1 MADREQ
7 DKLHSPENLRDEA
20 EGLLAQAHAQMAD
33 IQRALDA
40 VVGDDGLQSRLMEVA
55 AQMSGAIGTL
65 SQALKGPASALRRAD
80 LLALQ
85 SVVQS
90 GQATAL
96 LTQVAVQSGSAG
108 RMENLAAASAA
119 TRDETRTLAHD
130 VFGRRIFAPY
140 LRFES
145 SEDEEAFRKREAEA
159 RKYIEA
165 QLARGTPE
173 GNINAGGGMLGHML
187 DAHAHG
193 AGDSPEFM
201 PRWNALAEKLQ
212 GQRAAMRAAGQST
225 EECDRNLAASVRLYL
240 KETARLSDAEIDERL
255 AGIAN
260 PLDVVKPFLKK
271 SHASRKL
278 EETAVVLTETARTK
292 SEDLPHI
299 ETIEITA
306 VMPTA
311 RPIDPETMRAR
322 LKAAGVLMDGPA
334 EGASGHG
341 LPAQR
346 SAGAPGQG
354 RPI

>member
-1 MADREQ
+1 
-7 DKLHSPENLRDEA
+7 
-20 EGLLAQAHAQMAD
+20 
-33 IQRALDA
+33 
-40 VVGDDGLQSRLMEVA
+40 
-55 AQMSGAIGTL
+55 
-65 SQALKGPASALRRAD
+65 LRRTD

-96 LTQVAVQSGSAG
+96 LTQAAVQSGPAG
-108 RMENLAAASAA
+108 RMESLATASAI

-145 SEDEEAFRKREAEA
+145 AEDEEAFRKREAEA

-173 GNINAGGGMLGHML
+173 GNLNAGGGMLGHML

-193 AGDSPEFM
+193 AGESPEFM

-240 KETARLSDAEIDERL
+240 KEKARLSDAEIDERL
-255 AGIAN
+255 AGVAS
-260 PLDVVKPFLKK
+260 PLDAVKPFLGKDR
-271 SHASRKL
+271 ASRAIDKVAA
-278 EETAVVLTETARTK
+278 TIAAAVNTK
-292 SEDLPHI
+292 PVDLPRV
-299 ETIEITA
+299 EATGDEPQPDNP
-306 VMPTA
+306 PT
-311 RPIDPETMRAR
+311 IDPDALRAR
-322 LKAAGVLMDGPA
+322 LKAAGVLMEDNA
-334 EGASGHG
+334 EAAAGHG

-346 SAGAPGQG
+346 STGAPGQG
-354 RPI
+354 RPV